1 MSTRAIAR
9 TATGGTNALE
19 LTDIGAIIEMP
30 AGGPHLIHSLW
41 GQVAKVTTAADE
53 GTGGDLIL
61 TSLSGDITPQP
72 APAVFPLIG
81 SPANPSANEG
91 ISAVALNIWPVAYNA
106 SGKAT
111 LQLSYRQE
119 LAIAN
124 GSQLSA
130 GIIFGDSRP
139 EVKPILFTQVVR
151 ASFASATE
159 QTIGEIQL
167 SEKATKITGIMAVL
181 NKGDAST
188 VAEAVMATVRLA
200 SDDIQ
205 FPPSTYPCNVCFD
218 AAVGTPVGP
227 SAVSHSFWIPL
238 DIDVEG
244 GARVNVFATTTE
256 SVTGNADISVYI
268 AYE

>member
-9 TATGGTNALE
+9 VGVGGTSALE
-19 LTDIGAIIEMP
+19 KTAIGAIIEMP
-30 AGGPHLIHSLW
+30 AGPDHLIHTIW
-41 GQVAKVTTAADE
+41 AQVAKLTTAADE
-53 GTGGDLIL
+53 GTGGDMIL
-61 TSLSGDITPQP
+61 DSLSGDITPQP

-91 ISAVALNIWPVAYNA
+91 ISAVALNMWPVAYNA

-111 LQLSYRQE
+111 LQLSYRNQ
-119 LAIAN
+119 LAIAA
-124 GSQLSA
+124 GSQVSC
-130 GIIFGDSRP
+130 GIIFGDTRP
-139 EVKPILFTQVVR
+139 EIKPIIFTQVVR

-167 SEKATKITGIMAVL
+167 AEKSTKITGIMCVL
-181 NKGDAST
+181 NKGDSST
-188 VAEAVMATVRLA
+188 IAEAVMATVRLA

-205 FPPSTYPCNVCFD
+205 FPPSNYPCNLCFNAGD
-218 AAVGTPVGP
+218 GTSVGP
-227 SAVSHSFWIPL
+227 SAVPRSEWIPL
-238 DIDVEG
+238 DIPVEG
-244 GARVNVFATTTE
+244 GARVNVFATTTQ